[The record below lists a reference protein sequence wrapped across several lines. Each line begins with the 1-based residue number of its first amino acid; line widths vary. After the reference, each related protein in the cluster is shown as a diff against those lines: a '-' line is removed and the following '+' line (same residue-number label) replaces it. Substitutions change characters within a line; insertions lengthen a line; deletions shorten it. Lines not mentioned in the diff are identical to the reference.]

1 MYSIVASVTDTL
13 AIFTVFGNVLAIALI
28 ALYLFTKFKKKEIK
42 LSQLLSKHGVLFA
55 WFVSFSAMAAS
66 LFYSEYAKYPPCEL
80 CWIQRIFFYP
90 QVLILGIA
98 MYKKDKN
105 VTRYA
110 LPMAIIGLLVA
121 IYQYIAQM
129 LTAAGNTIIDSFVP
143 CGASG
148 APSCTE
154 FYFLKFG
161 YITIPLMSLTGFVLI
176 TMLLLFAHKNATKK

>member
-1 MYSIVASVTDTL
+1 
-13 AIFTVFGNVLAIALI
+13 
-28 ALYLFTKFKKKEIK
+28 
-42 LSQLLSKHGVLFA
+42 
-55 WFVSFSAMAAS
+55 
-66 LFYSEYAKYPPCEL
+66 
-80 CWIQRIFFYP
+80 
-90 QVLILGIA
+90 
-98 MYKKDKN
+98 N